1 MLNKYLKKIIFL
13 LFIVPF
19 SNLYALEF
27 DGSFIQGHFI
37 IGKTDPK
44 TMIWIDKKKI
54 KVSKDGYF
62 VFGIGRDRK
71 YDVVITSLKGGKK
84 TKIVKKIK
92 KRKYQIQ
99 RIDGLDEKKVASDF
113 CQGCKTNDLNDKIV
127 VLTNN
132 LVKQINKIAKGF
144 VIPPVKYNNKDN

>member
-44 TMIWIDKKKI
+44 SMIWIDKKKN
-54 KVSKDGYF
+54 KSK
-62 VFGIGRDRK
+62 
-71 YDVVITSLKGGKK
+71 
-84 TKIVKKIK
+84 
-92 KRKYQIQ
+92 
-99 RIDGLDEKKVASDF
+99 
-113 CQGCKTNDLNDKIV
+113 
-127 VLTNN
+127 
-132 LVKQINKIAKGF
+132 
-144 VIPPVKYNNKDN
+144 